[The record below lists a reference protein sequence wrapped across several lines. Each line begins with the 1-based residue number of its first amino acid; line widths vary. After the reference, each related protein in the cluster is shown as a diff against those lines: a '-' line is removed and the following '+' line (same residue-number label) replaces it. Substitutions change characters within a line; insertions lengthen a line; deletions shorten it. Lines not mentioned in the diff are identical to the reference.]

1 MANKLIL
8 NSIFLYGILLSAST
22 ATSQPIAD
30 YLLKPT
36 GQYNVAFKDFH
47 WVNHN
52 ICPDSFFSQATQND
66 FSSDNK
72 KHCHELMIRI
82 YYPTTFK
89 TYAGTPYYQPIVE
102 AEQKTLKAIPNIK
115 LEDIKQLAQLK
126 SHTIEN
132 APIIKNIQ
140 FPAALFIGGSGGQVQ
155 LYENV
160 ITQLVSNGYIVVGIN
175 SVFNNGDIALPNN
188 RIVNAINSQNWNEA
202 TKKTIPA
209 LEKDISFVYLK
220 IHDTTQDSVFKSID
234 LKHIGAVGH
243 SFGGRAIANVANQH
257 KKWFQ
262 ALVTFDME
270 VHMGSFKPK
279 NSMMP
284 TMHIISAYWR
294 SMFNWQHL
302 YYQLNKNGYLVTL
315 SPTADDKNYSYHMN
329 FTIFSTLQYMPAY
342 QASLAYDHSKLARGE
357 DVIIKTHVEKID
369 KFSNDSRPLYLIVK
383 NKNVWKVF
391 YYDRG
396 KKVTEINLE
405 NIPDLQAALDN
416 LSLIKLKKPGLVSI
430 KKIIHAY
437 HQGFG
442 NFLGNGNGLQIN
454 KAINLYLVDFFNTF
468 LKSEK
473 NPFKGCT
480 ALTSNTYMVC
490 GPGIF

>member
-1 MANKLIL
+1 MA
-8 NSIFLYGILLSAST
+8 
-22 ATSQPIAD
+22 SQPITD
-30 YLLKPT
+30 YLSKPT
-36 GQYNVAFKDFH
+36 GKYGVAFKDFH
-47 WVNHN
+47 WVNHS
-52 ICPDSFFSQATQND
+52 ICPDPFFSKATQND

-89 TYAGTPYYQPIVE
+89 TYAGTPYYRPIVE
-102 AEQKTLKAIPNIK
+102 AEQKTLKAIPTIK

-140 FPAALFIGGSGGQVQ
+140 FPAVLFIGGSGGQVQ

-202 TKKTIPA
+202 KKKTIPA

-220 IHDTTQDSVFKSID
+220 IHDRTQDSVFKSID

-257 KKWFQ
+257 KEWFQ
-262 ALVTFDME
+262 ALGTFDME

-315 SPTADDKNYSYHMN
+315 SPTVDNKHYSYHMN
-329 FTIFSTLQYMPAY
+329 FTVFSTLQYLPAY
-342 QASLAYDHSKLARGE
+342 QASLAYDHSRLAIGE
-357 DVIIKTHVEKID
+357 DVIIQNRVDKID
-369 KFSNDSRPLYLIVK
+369 KLNNHNRPLYLIVK
-383 NKNVWKVF
+383 NKNAWEVF
-391 YYDRG
+391 YYESG
-396 KKVTEINLE
+396 KKTTKISLE
-405 NIPDLQAALDN
+405 TIPDLQAALDN
-416 LSLIKLKKPGLVSI
+416 LPLTQLKKSQLISI

-442 NFLGNGNGLQIN
+442 NYLGNGDGLQII
-454 KAINLYLVDFFNTF
+454 KALNLYVVDFFNAY
-468 LKSEK
+468 LKNEK
-473 NPFKGCT
+473 NPFEDCT
-480 ALTSNTYMVC
+480 SLTSNTYIEC
-490 GPGIF
+490 GPGVYK